1 MARSDVV
8 KKVERSVA
16 VALERAHAALLKD
29 LRALEAAGR
38 SDGKNDVNTLRARL
52 NKTRAHV
59 VDHFRFEEDSG
70 YMETVRMR
78 EPRLERAVEQLAA
91 DHRALLESLDALI
104 EKFRTAPSLDSTLG
118 AKVTAWIK
126 DIQQHEARENRLV
139 QEAFSL
145 DIGAED

>member
-1 MARSDVV
+1 M

-16 VALERAHAALLKD
+16 VAIERAHAALLRD

-38 SDGKNDVNTLRARL
+38 SDVKNEVNALRARL
-52 NKTRAHV
+52 DKTRAHV

-70 YMETVRMR
+70 YMDSVRKC

-91 DHRALLESLDALI
+91 DHRALLGSLDALI
-104 EKFRTAPSLDSTLG
+104 EEVQMAPSLDSTLG

>member
-1 MARSDVV
+1 M

-16 VALERAHAALLKD
+16 VSLERAHAALQKD

-38 SDGKNDVNTLRARL
+38 SDVKNDVNALRARL

-70 YMETVRMR
+70 YMDSVRER

-104 EKFRTAPSLDSTLG
+104 EKVHTAPRLDPTLG

-126 DIQQHEARENRLV
+126 DIQRHEARENRLV